1 MRRIFVN
8 THLEVIELDPGTFE
22 VKAVQ
27 GHIVTQHSIGA
38 DPEFRDELGLG
49 TVAGTTLVRE
59 VVEILLEHEALA
71 AVPADTRLEQLV
83 SHYPYLSSELQQRL
97 SSEAVDS
104 PVAEPPRISA
114 LPAED
119 HPTHT

>member
-1 MRRIFVN
+1 MN
-8 THLEVIELDPGTFE
+8 THLEVSELDPGTFE

-27 GHIVTQHSIGA
+27 GHVVTQHSIGA
-38 DPEFRDELGLG
+38 DPQFRQQLGLG
-49 TVAGTTLVRE
+49 AVAGTTLVRE

-71 AVPADTRLEQLV
+71 AVPGDTRLEQLV
-83 SHYPYLSSELQQRL
+83 SHYPYLSAELQQRL
-97 SSEAVDS
+97 STEGGDS
-104 PVAEPPRISA
+104 PIADPPRVSA